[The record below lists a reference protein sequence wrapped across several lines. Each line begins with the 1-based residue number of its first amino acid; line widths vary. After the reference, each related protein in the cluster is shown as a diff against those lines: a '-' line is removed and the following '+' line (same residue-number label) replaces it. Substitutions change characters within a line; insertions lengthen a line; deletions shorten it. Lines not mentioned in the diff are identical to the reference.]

1 MESKL
6 ILFTKSDLKDIIN
19 ECLQNIREGPK
30 IVSESD
36 VLKLE
41 EAAKLISISP
51 HTLRKHTKRG
61 LLKRHL
67 PEIRGY
73 RYLRSELLRYS
84 DFYRKNN

>member
-6 ILFTKSDLKDIIN
+6 ILFTKSDLKDLIN
-19 ECLQNIREGPK
+19 ECLQNSREGHK
-30 IVSESD
+30 IVSESG
-36 VLKLE
+36 VLKLK
-41 EAAKLISISP
+41 EAAEFMSISP

-61 LLKRHL
+61 LIKKYL

-73 RYLRSELLRYS
+73 RYLRSELIRYS